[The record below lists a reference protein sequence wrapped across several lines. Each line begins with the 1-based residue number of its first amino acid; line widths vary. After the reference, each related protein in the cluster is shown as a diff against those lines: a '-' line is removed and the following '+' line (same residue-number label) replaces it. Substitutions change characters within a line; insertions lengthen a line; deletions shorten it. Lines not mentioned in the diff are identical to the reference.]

1 MKIDRGKELWLALL
15 FVCVGFTVW
24 PLICYFG
31 GRALAVDYFVNME
44 LRDWAE
50 NRVYGPLADGGLRAL
65 ARVLFLFGPYL
76 FVTGIRLLLHVT
88 RRKTEEDEAN

>member
-15 FVCVGFTVW
+15 FICVGFTVW

-31 GRALAVDYFVNME
+31 GRALGVDYFVNME

-65 ARVLFLFGPYL
+65 ARVFFLCGPYL
-76 FVTGIRLLLHVT
+76 FVSGIRLLLHVT
-88 RRKTEEDEAN
+88 GRRAGEEEAS